1 MPKTRKRLTDK
12 QQRFIEEYPVDF
24 NASAAAQRAGYS
36 PRTCGAAGHN
46 LLKDDRIQKALGKH
60 VKKLADK
67 AEVTVER
74 VLKEYARLAF
84 FDIAELFDEN
94 GNMLA
99 LQDMPEDARRAIG
112 GIDVSQI
119 GDEETVKKIKIIDK
133 KGALDSI
140 GKYLKMF
147 IEIHELGEDT
157 RAWVER
163 MMQRGKEANRRLKV
177 IQGQKKIAHV
187 PGNKI

>member
-46 LLKDDRIQKALGKH
+46 LLQDDRIQKALGKH
-60 VKKLADK
+60 VKKLTDK

-84 FDIAELFDEN
+84 FDIGDLFDEN
-94 GNMLA
+94 GDMLA

-187 PGNKI
+187 PGNKT